1 MNKSSH
7 RVSELPWATF
17 WGAVVVAAFAL
28 LIVSP
33 ATAQESGNDDP
44 FWNNATCYQCHQ
56 QSGLTITLP
65 SSETLNLAVFEGDYD
80 GSVHG
85 ESGVSCRNCHLNI
98 TDFPHPDV
106 IAATREAF
114 TLELAGSCEVCH
126 KDHYTKVGDE
136 LHEEIGGLACSNC
149 HDPHTTG
156 TGDVAAEVSLNC
168 AECHAEPTT
177 IPAEG
182 IHAAPELPER
192 SESVSGLMILG
203 IAGGALVFFVVLVW
217 LATVTWRSARQKS

>member
-1 MNKSSH
+1 MDKASH
-7 RVSELPWATF
+7 RPIQLPWTAF

-28 LIVSP
+28 LVASP
-33 ATAQESGNDDP
+33 ALAQDSDNDDP

-80 GSVHG
+80 QSAHGASSVA
-85 ESGVSCRNCHLNI
+85 CRNCHTNI

-106 IAATREAF
+106 TAATLEDFA
-114 TLELAGSCEVCH
+114 LELADTCEICH
-126 KDHYTKVGDE
+126 KDHYTKVADE
-136 LHEEIGGLACSNC
+136 LHTGMGGLVCSNC

-156 TGDVAAEVSLNC
+156 TGNVTAEVSLNC

-177 IPAEG
+177 IPEEG
-182 IHAAPELPER
+182 VHAAPELPER
-192 SESVSGLMILG
+192 SESISGLMVLG
-203 IAGGALVFFVVLVW
+203 IAGGALVVFIVLVW